1 MLFNVRKLRGCH
13 WVISLVCRT
22 RSRKFHLSNCLHEL
36 FFLSVLLWRVDTLLE
51 VLCREDFHI
60 KSTNVVLLLGVKK
73 QFWYLLGYQ
82 ASKALQRE
90 LLRHLLEYWSENNY
104 DRRYS
109 TINFTSRRYS
119 KSVSYCIVS
128 ELIPPRGEKKTKQST
143 PSKQDLDISSLNF
156 CRAPLPCYVK
166 VPLDLTVKLTHLLWP
181 KVSNTTLPH

>member
-1 MLFNVRKLRGCH
+1 MWHLYCHCCILFNVHKLRGCH

-73 QFWYLLGYQ
+73 QFWFLGYE
-82 ASKALQRE
+82 ASKGLQRE
-90 LLRHLLEYWSENNY
+90 LLRHLLKYLSENNY

-109 TINFTSRRYS
+109 TINFTTKRYS
-119 KSVSYCIVS
+119 KSVSYCVVL
-128 ELIPPRGEKKTKQST
+128 ELIPPRDETKFNPCPQNRI
-143 PSKQDLDISSLNF
+143 LI
-156 CRAPLPCYVK
+156 PL
-166 VPLDLTVKLTHLLWP
+166 L
-181 KVSNTTLPH
+181 

>member
-128 ELIPPRGEKKTKQST
+128 ELIPPRGEKKNQTIHTLKTGSWYLFSKFLSST
-143 PSKQDLDISSLNF
+143 PSLLCESPAGLDRQAYPF
-156 CRAPLPCYVK
+156 T
-166 VPLDLTVKLTHLLWP
+166 LTKG
-181 KVSNTTLPH
+181 